1 MVREMKWHES
11 RVKES
16 RETKVS
22 GNFVKLRG
30 R

>member
-1 MVREMKWHES
+1 MVREVKWHES

-16 RETKVS
+16 REKKAS

-30 R
+30 G